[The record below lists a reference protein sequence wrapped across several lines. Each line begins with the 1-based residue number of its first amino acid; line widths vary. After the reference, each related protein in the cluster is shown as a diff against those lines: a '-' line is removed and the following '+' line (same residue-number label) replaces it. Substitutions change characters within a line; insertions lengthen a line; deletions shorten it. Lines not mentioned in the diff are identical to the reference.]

1 MNWRYWLFLAGRA
14 VSTLGD
20 GFGTIAMGW
29 LVYDLTGSKLAM
41 GSLYLVGMVPEI
53 TLRLFGA
60 PLIDRVNR
68 TRLMASLDTLQ
79 FITYL
84 TPLLLSLTGHLQ
96 LWHLYA
102 LYVVAG
108 IAHSLYRPA
117 VLTVV
122 PSLVKPERLTR
133 AVSVLDGTLQAALVT
148 GPVIAGFVVVYVS
161 GATALALDAL
171 TFAVSALALV
181 LITGPVQPGSQAAA
195 ASKQPYWEQLTE
207 GFRFFR
213 QMPALF
219 LLTVMLGISYMSAWA
234 IFSMHAPYVKERLMA
249 GPEVVGAMQ
258 ASWPLG
264 FLIGTALLA
273 VVGEV
278 KRRRT
283 LMLLSMVG
291 AGVALGGLGLVPA
304 GMVPVALGL
313 KVMEGFSFSL
323 FSNTSTVLFQRL
335 VPDRLLGRVM
345 SVRLLLAWGGNPL
358 GAFLGGYLGERIGLG
373 PTFVLAGGLS
383 VLVGLL
389 GFGIPSLKAVDGEMQ
404 LAGGRQNVVQ
414 SEG

>member
-1 MNWRYWLFLAGRA
+1 MNWRYWLFVAGRA

-41 GSLYLVGMVPEI
+41 GSLYLVGMVPEVL
-53 TLRLFGA
+53 LRLFGA
-60 PLIDRVNR
+60 PIIDRVNR

-79 FITYL
+79 FVTYL
-84 TPLLLSLTGHLQ
+84 TPLLLSWTGHLQ

-122 PSLVKPERLTR
+122 PSLVGPERLIR

-148 GPVIAGFVVVYVS
+148 GPVIAGFVVTYVS
-161 GATALALDAL
+161 GAAALALNAL

-181 LITGPVQPGSQAAA
+181 LITGRVQPGGLAKAAA
-195 ASKQPYWEQLTE
+195 KQPYWEQLTE
-207 GFRFFR
+207 GFGFFR

-219 LLTVMLGISYMSAWA
+219 LLTLMLGICNISAWA

-249 GPEVVGAMQ
+249 GPEIVGAMQ
-258 ASWPLG
+258 AAWPLG
-264 FLIGTALLA
+264 FLVGTAMIA
-273 VVGEV
+273 TIGEV
-278 KRRRT
+278 RRRRT
-283 LMLLSMVG
+283 LMLGALIG

-304 GMVPVALGL
+304 GMVPAALAL

-345 SVRLLLAWGGNPL
+345 SVRLLLAWGGNPV
-358 GAFLGGYLGERIGLG
+358 GAFLGGFLGERMGLG

-383 VLVGLL
+383 VLVGLV
-389 GFGIPSLKAVDGEMQ
+389 GFGVASLKAVDGEMRV
-404 LAGGRQNVVQ
+404 AEGRQHAVQ
-414 SEG
+414 SQG